1 MSVKKV
7 YDNRFLKMYDNEHK
21 EGAHYMF
28 ASRRNESDLFIMKPD
43 AVSCVTI
50 LKFPDEEAKLLLSY
64 EYRYPVE
71 KALLSPTAGCMDPD
85 DKSVVETA
93 IREVYEELGLTI
105 TENDRVEMIN
115 PMVFSSPGMTDE
127 SNALVLCVLNVE
139 NENQINREHIEGDEL
154 FTGYELLTKEQAK
167 EIIQNGVDKNG
178 IPYPVY
184 TWCALMYFISDMW
197 KENN

>member
-1 MSVKKV
+1 MNVKKV
-7 YDNRFLKMYDNEHK
+7 YDNRFLKMYDIEHK

-28 ASRRNESDLFIMKPD
+28 SSRRNEQDLFKMKPD

-50 LKFPDEEAKLLLSY
+50 LVFPNGEAKLLLSY
-64 EYRYPVE
+64 EYRYPIGH
-71 KALLSPTAGCMDPD
+71 AILSPTAGCMDPTD
-85 DKSVVETA
+85 ESVEETA

-105 TENDRVEMIN
+105 TEKDKVQMIN

-127 SNALVLCVLNVE
+127 SNALVLCLLHVD
-139 NENQINREHIEGDEL
+139 NENQINRDHIEGDEL
-154 FTGYELLTKEQAK
+154 FTGHELLTKDQAR

-178 IPYPVY
+178 TPYPVY

-197 KENN
+197 K

>member
-1 MSVKKV
+1 M
-7 YDNRFLKMYDNEHK
+7 
-21 EGAHYMF
+21 
-28 ASRRNESDLFIMKPD
+28 
-43 AVSCVTI
+43 
-50 LKFPDEEAKLLLSY
+50 
-64 EYRYPVE
+64 
-71 KALLSPTAGCMDPD
+71 
-85 DKSVVETA
+85 VETA